1 MKRRIRRKIIK
12 EKKVEYKDADV
23 ELTDGADGMIAFC
36 NNYVRVPIYPKGST
50 VPKWVSMGKLPAES
64 IYDDGRSYKSIWD
77 AQQEIIRDA
86 LRMEEG
92 RFVHRLLVFCWM
104 RGEGKSLLVC
114 LILIWKFFV
123 FSEQKIMLG
132 ANSKDQVKFV
142 HFDII
147 RDIILNSP
155 MLLEWVG
162 GKRNIQEKEIRLKDE
177 KGNIRSLI
185 RSISSFSGIV
195 SNITGY
201 SFSEIFDMKN
211 PKFFVQLDGSIRNI
225 PNAFGIIDSTVSEK
239 THVLYK
245 LYTQALQK
253 KTKGVYF
260 SYRSSPTAA
269 KRKSKPSCGEKSRC
283 AFPSVPSWK
292 TWIPPCSFSSFPL
305 CSLIS
310 TRPTRSWTARSEK
323 N

>member
-185 RSISSFSGIV
+185 RSISR
-195 SNITGY
+195 Y
-201 SFSEIFDMKN
+201 S
-211 PKFFVQLDGSIRNI
+211 VQLIRC
-225 PNAFGIIDSTVSEK
+225 
-239 THVLYK
+239 
-245 LYTQALQK
+245 
-253 KTKGVYF
+253 
-260 SYRSSPTAA
+260 SY
-269 KRKSKPSCGEKSRC
+269 
-283 AFPSVPSWK
+283 
-292 TWIPPCSFSSFPL
+292 
-305 CSLIS
+305 
-310 TRPTRSWTARSEK
+310 
-323 N
+323 